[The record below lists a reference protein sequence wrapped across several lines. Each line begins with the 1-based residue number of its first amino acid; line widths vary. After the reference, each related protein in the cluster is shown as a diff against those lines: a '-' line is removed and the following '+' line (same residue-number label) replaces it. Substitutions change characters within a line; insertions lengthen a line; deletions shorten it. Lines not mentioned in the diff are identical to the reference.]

1 MRDLGFME
9 AYDLFRDVE
18 DFNIGSTGYE
28 SIGLT
33 DQWVKASEVFDN
45 DLFKTGEKEY
55 YVFYSGTAEGGRG
68 ENVGTIYLLQAP
80 EPTTGTLSLLA
91 LCALAARR
99 HRK

>member
-33 DQWVKASEVFDN
+33 DQWVKASEVFNN

-55 YVFYSGTAEGGRG
+55 YVFYSGTAEGGHG

-80 EPTTGTLSLLA
+80 EPATGTLSLLA

-99 HRK
+99 RRK